1 MPKLSNDTDPEI
13 LILEIPRSGDT
24 NKFLEFARFGEILE
38 YRTIK
43 LDAMIS
49 PFSDDESR
57 VFYLTMEPQ
66 FTNGDEGEPHNYPA
80 WTVSLEDLLESE
92 LRCVELDGVINEVE
106 REGLEET
113 AAWLEKAATAFRKKF
128 TDALENGYV
137 RKPTD

>member
-113 AAWLEKAATAFRKKF
+113 AAWLEK
-128 TDALENGYV
+128 
-137 RKPTD
+137 